1 MIRCSSVDNS
11 STHSPRGMTLPS
23 LDASGRFLAIITRG
37 GWKATAA
44 RLGAAVLV
52 AGGLTVVTGG
62 VAQASVLHCGEVITV
77 NTRLG
82 SDLVNCPDNGIVI
95 GSGNIT
101 LDLNGHVID
110 GDGTPVP
117 ACPPDTAC
125 DVGVD
130 NSAGHSHV
138 TIKGGTIRQFDTGVL
153 VLGGAAGDH
162 IQHLAVAHTGT
173 VGILVNQTTRTVIDH
188 NVVRDP
194 GVTAVVVTLSAKAR
208 VASNVASGS
217 TGYAMFLVDDSNSR
231 IVHNRLTASEHG
243 FAVGGTRNVVRGN
256 VVTNSLGS
264 IDVFDGSAATRV
276 EFNRLSRVGDGV
288 IVGVASG
295 TLVAR
300 NVVNSTGGDDRG
312 GFGVLLDGSVRSTVN
327 QNVIRATGPG
337 PGIYVAHLDAP
348 TPPSNNR
355 VIRNVTTSKNADGIR
370 VDPDATGTVL
380 LRNLA
385 IHSGAD
391 GIDVRA
397 PGTTVT
403 RNTANANHDLGIAAV
418 PGVLDGGGNRAAG
431 NGNPAQCT
439 NIACR

>member
-1 MIRCSSVDNS
+1 M
-11 STHSPRGMTLPS
+11 LPS
-23 LDASGRFLAIITRG
+23 LYGSGRFVAIIKRG
-37 GWKATAA
+37 GWKAALA
-44 RLGAAVLV
+44 RLGVGVLL
-52 AGGLTVVTGG
+52 AGGLTAVTGG
-62 VAQASVLHCGEVITV
+62 LAQASALHCGDVITV

-82 SDLVNCPDNGIVI
+82 SDLVNCPDNGLVI
-95 GSGNIT
+95 GADNIA

-117 ACPPDTAC
+117 SCPPDTAC

-138 TIKGGTIRQFDTGVL
+138 TIKGGSIRQFDTGVL

-162 IQHLAVAHTGT
+162 IRRLAVSHTGT
-173 VGILVNQTTRTVIDH
+173 VGIVVDQTTRTVIDH

-194 GVTAVVVTLSAKAR
+194 GVVAVFLTSSAKAR

-217 TGYAMFLVDDSNSR
+217 TGYAMFLPDDSNSR

-243 FAVGGTRNVVRGN
+243 FAVGGDHNVVRGN
-256 VVTNSLGS
+256 VVTNSGGS
-264 IDVFDGSAATRV
+264 IDVFDGSVSTRV

-295 TLVAR
+295 TLVAH
-300 NVVNSTGGDDRG
+300 NLVVRTGGDDRG
-312 GFGVLLDGSVRSTVN
+312 GFGVLLDGSVGSTVK
-327 QNVIRATGPG
+327 QNIIRAAG

-348 TPPSNNR
+348 TPPRNNR
-355 VIRNVTTSKNADGIR
+355 VIRNVTTSKNADGIL
-370 VDPDATGTVL
+370 VDPDAAGTVL

-385 IHSGAD
+385 VHSGDD

-403 RNTANANHDLGIAAV
+403 RNTANDNHDLGIAAV
-418 PGVLDGGGNRAAG
+418 PGVIDGGGNQAAG
-431 NGNPAQCT
+431 NGNPAQCI

>member
-1 MIRCSSVDNS
+1 M
-11 STHSPRGMTLPS
+11 LPS
-23 LDASGRFLAIITRG
+23 LHVSGRCAAIIKRG
-37 GWKATAA
+37 GWKAALA
-44 RLGAAVLV
+44 RLGVGVLL

-62 VAQASVLHCGEVITV
+62 LAQASALHCGDVITV

-82 SDLVNCPDNGIVI
+82 SDLVNCPDNGLVI
-95 GSGNIT
+95 GADNIT

-110 GDGTPVP
+110 GDGTPFP
-117 ACPPDTAC
+117 SCPPDTAC

-138 TIKGGTIRQFDTGVL
+138 TIKDGSIRQFDTGVL
-153 VLGGAAGDH
+153 VIGGGAAGDH
-162 IQHLAVAHTGT
+162 IRDLAVLHTGT
-173 VGILVNQTTRTVIDH
+173 VGIVVTQTTRTVIDH

-194 GVTAVVVTLSAKAR
+194 GVVAVFLTSSAKAR

-217 TGYAMFLVDDSNSR
+217 TGYAMFLPDDSNSR
-231 IVHNRLTASEHG
+231 IVHNRLTVSEHG
-243 FAVGGTRNVVRGN
+243 FAIGGTGNVVRGN
-256 VVTNSLGS
+256 MVTNSGGS
-264 IDVFDGSAATRV
+264 IDVFDGAVSTRV

-295 TLVAR
+295 TVVAH
-300 NVVNSTGGDDRG
+300 NAVNRTGGDDRG
-312 GFGVLLDGSVRSTVN
+312 GFGVILDGSVGSTVK
-327 QNVIRATGPG
+327 QNIIRATG

-348 TPPSNNR
+348 TPPRNNR
-355 VIRNVTTSKNADGIR
+355 VIGNVTTSKNTDGIL
-370 VDPDATGTVL
+370 VDPDAVGTVL

-385 IHSGAD
+385 VHSGDD

-403 RNTANANHDLGIAAV
+403 RNTANANHDLGISAV
-418 PGVLDGGGNRAAG
+418 PGVIDGGGNQAAG